1 MKHILILIITF
12 FLVLSCLSNNHV
24 VKNDVTD
31 SAEVSAES
39 YTENMESDEIKPID
53 STADTIIIS
62 QADGIVVT
70 DPVIVNQNTAEEQ
83 STYIEPTSDSY
94 VEKNNEILVIVKA
107 DNEIIDIPVTIVEQ
121 TRDIVP
127 DISKDAL
134 NVDEVVLLNEKSD
147 QTDDM
152 FVSEDSEQYNDN
164 VLRYADLLKNYQLKQ
179 ETKKITPIIKST
191 IKKDE
196 VVQDSVDEK
205 QSPTFNFTDNSVI
218 KKNEELMRDQDVYYY
233 DSNEASIKKGS
244 QSTSLQYDIEQFKN
258 ITNNSAITE
267 NNEEGEEIQAEENS
281 EINISLDNTGWI
293 INKLDSTSLNPVLRK
308 NDANKT
314 WFSFITGLPGNL
326 KIEFIRYD
334 YTKNINITKE
344 FTIKIVPKNVIEPK
358 KAKKTEKK
366 ADTKMKDKDY
376 KRKLADNF
384 FIDGNYKDAIKSY
397 EEIINTGGGDAE
409 LYYRIAK
416 SYRINAN
423 KNKAI
428 EYYKKNI
435 DEIGNMYFDDAIIEF
450 AQTLKDLEKY
460 KEAIDSIYN
469 IALPNINNIHVKEL
483 LYLLLGDLNFNLKNY
498 SESSRNYKTFIS
510 LYNNSIYYDKAL
522 FYLAYSLELLDEP
535 KYKEASMFYREL
547 VFSFP
552 ESQFVNLSKS
562 RILYLDRHFLKVN

>member
-435 DEIGNMYFDDAIIEF
+435 AEIGNMYFDDAIIEF